1 MNLLLHNSC
10 KSAFVRLPRTPM
22 FTKHCD
28 IDPPIYSS
36 PLSSN
41 SPVKTYFGM
50 IALSRPVEHFRKG
63 SNRVFSISSIRPL
76 GPLHIDLLI
85 RTYHCTDILNSLTNT
100 SVTTV
105 LLVFRVAKLNISTYI
120 DHSIRCIIK
129 KWHNPVFWAISV
141 IKTLNN
147 EPILKLDISLY
158 SNQ

>member
-63 SNRVFSISSIRPL
+63 SNRFFNISGIRPL

-85 RTYHCTDILNSLTNT
+85 RTYHYTDILNSLRNSTI
-100 SVTTV
+100 V
-105 LLVFRVAKLNISTYI
+105 LLVFRVAELNISTYI
-120 DHSIRCIIK
+120 DHSIIK

-147 EPILKLDISLY
+147 E
-158 SNQ
+158 SNSKT